1 MSQFQFDASQVAP
14 QAAPEPVPADRYKVA
29 ASKAEMEPTKEQGQL
44 LKLEWTILEGPF
56 TGRKVYDRLNLLNKS
71 EQAMQIA
78 YGTLSAVCRA
88 VGHIQIQSSTAELCG
103 KPCIID
109 VAVRPAEGAY
119 GPQNKITKYHS
130 LSGVPLEQIG
140 GMPGGA
146 GAAPPPS
153 WVPPGA
159 AVAGGPPPGWAGAAP
174 VLAPPPAAFAPVAP
188 AAPVPIER
196 LTAKAN
202 GATMEQFIAGGWT
215 REAMLQQGY
224 LEVIQPAP
232 VAPPAYAQ
240 PAAPAA
246 PAAPVAAPGTW
257 APPVAASAAA
267 APGPRPPWMP
277 QQ

>member
-1 MSQFQFDASQVAP
+1 MQFNFDASQVAP
-14 QAAPEPVPADRYKVA
+14 QAAPEPVPADRYKVS
-29 ASKAEMEPTKEQGQL
+29 ASKAEMEPTKEAGGQM
-44 LKLEWTILEGPF
+44 LKLEFTILEGPF
-56 TGRKVYDRLNLLNKS
+56 TGRKLFERLNLVNKS
-71 EQAMQIA
+71 EMAMQIA

-88 VGHIQIQSSTAELCG
+88 VGQIQVNDTAELLG
-103 KPCIID
+103 KPCIVD
-109 VAVRPAEGAY
+109 VALRPAEGNY

-146 GAAPPPS
+146 AAAPPA
-153 WVPPGA
+153 WVPPGS
-159 AVAGGPPPGWAGAAP
+159 AVASPVAPGAPGNNWAHGAP
-174 VLAPPPAAFAPVAP
+174 VLAPPPAAVVPVAP
-188 AAPVPIER
+188 AAPIAIER

-215 REAMLQQGY
+215 KDAMIQQGY
-224 LEVIQPAP
+224 LEVVQPAP
-232 VAPPAYAQ
+232 

-246 PAAPVAAPGTW
+246 PMAPPPVAGASW
-257 APPVAASAAA
+257 APPAAASAPAA